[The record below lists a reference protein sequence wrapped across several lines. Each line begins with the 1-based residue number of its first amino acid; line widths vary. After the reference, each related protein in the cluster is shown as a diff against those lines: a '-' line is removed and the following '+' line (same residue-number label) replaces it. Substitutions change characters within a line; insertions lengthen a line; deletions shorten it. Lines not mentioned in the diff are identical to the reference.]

1 MDPSFKNEEVF
12 NLIPLNPPLS
22 GWSFA
27 FGSRLSVNASFPPG
41 AARAEHFAG
50 VFQRGIG
57 DVFSA
62 GHAG

>member
-1 MDPSFKNEEVF
+1 MDPSLRMRDF
-12 NLIPLNPPLS
+12 NPPLS
-22 GWSFA
+22 GGWSFA
-27 FGSRLSVNASFPPG
+27 FEGRLSVTASFPPG

-50 VFQRGIG
+50 VLQRGIG